1 MSGHDSF
8 NSSCLIQVNVFNS
21 WGKSL
26 PLLLLRKKKSKFR
39 MHPLFSPDVEHFTAG
54 SLRPLS
60 AAKSVSASKMFSA
73 SLSFA
78 RPCRVLEGST
88 GISQRPLKPLPSH
101 IPELATLFFYRVLI
115 STCSESSNA
124 HLQAVHAVWSEI
136 RKYIRFGILAGPL
149 RFARMVIANAVS
161 A

>member
-1 MSGHDSF
+1 M
-8 NSSCLIQVNVFNS
+8 LIQVNVFNS
-21 WGKSL
+21 WGNS
-26 PLLLLRKKKSKFR
+26 LLLLRKTKQIPDAPSFQSPMSNTSLQAVFALCLR
-39 MHPLFSPDVEHFTAG
+39 QRALAHRRCFLPACPLPGLVGF
-54 SLRPLS
+54 
-60 AAKSVSASKMFSA
+60 
-73 SLSFA
+73 
-78 RPCRVLEGST
+78 LEGST